1 MLLLLTMVCS
11 AIAGA
16 VIAMCVIQMPPEEDR
31 DGRRFAVCAIVF
43 VVVLLLAS
51 FWQLSDKLVQV
62 FP

>member
-1 MLLLLTMVCS
+1 
-11 AIAGA
+11 
-16 VIAMCVIQMPPEEDR
+16 MCVIQMPPEEDR
-31 DGRRFAVCAIVF
+31 DGRRFAVCVIVF